1 MGYKAI
7 IDINPIKNQPKS
19 KKSTTKKTPYFVF
32 TVKKDKLKNACLSC
46 VYLVKRDL
54 QKSDLPCTNL
64 PGIAHHNLAVIND
77 FNCIAHAQITCAYF
91 IAFTI

>member
-7 IDINPIKNQPKS
+7 IDINLIKNQPKP

-32 TVKKDKLKNACLSC
+32 TIKKDKLKNACLSC

-54 QKSDLPCTNL
+54 
-64 PGIAHHNLAVIND
+64 
-77 FNCIAHAQITCAYF
+77 
-91 IAFTI
+91 